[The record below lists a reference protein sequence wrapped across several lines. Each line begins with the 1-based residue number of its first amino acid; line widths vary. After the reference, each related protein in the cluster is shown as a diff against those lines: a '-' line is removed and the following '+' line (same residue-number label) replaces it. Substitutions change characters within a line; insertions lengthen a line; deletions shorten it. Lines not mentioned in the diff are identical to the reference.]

1 MKLRRILIKNFKSL
15 EHVERKDIS
24 DFHTFIGR
32 NSLGKSSIF
41 EAINLIN
48 KSDSNLE
55 TSHDMLSGS
64 ILDYES
70 KDILVDLSFDIDHGH
85 RKEYLAHYFNIEEN
99 QLEEFLKTDAIKCV
113 RVLIAIQVYGNKNNQ
128 RIDSNII
135 RIIDMELNNST
146 GNPFP
151 IIQSIG
157 TGKIRVKQITNLQ
170 KSIHISS
177 SLDHYLN
184 SIPHIDMN
192 TSNGFS
198 NAMIQEKIID
208 DIVTSIKTIGAM
220 RESNKRIT
228 VNTIEN
234 ESQVD
239 ARGSNLINLMH
250 TMFTNQNDRYL
261 QVEKFCARIFPDLET
276 IRPKQLP
283 DNELVL
289 ILKKKNLSF
298 PINIEYEGTGLDQ
311 LLIIIWRIAT
321 SDPNTIWLLDEPELH
336 LHPGAEK
343 LLYDFLR
350 EEVRRG
356 KQVIVATHSMV
367 FMHKS
372 AFDEITLLLPNEGFT
387 IMASLAN
394 LVLAEK
400 ESSKTENE
408 TARDVLFN
416 ALGYDPVFALEP
428 KCVVMVEGKTD
439 EHVIKTWAKNLC
451 THVDDKSVM
460 YIPVGDKK
468 KVEQFSPIL
477 TYALSGKNTVI
488 VLDNDDEDPEDV
500 KNRVLDHAETF
511 KRNSGIQ
518 KDVLKDENFWSYP
531 KEVYSIEHYLL
542 KAKAI
547 CQAAND
553 FEHEK
558 EIDQKI
564 TDELRKDI
572 SAREKP
578 KNFLSNLWESYGF
591 GNYHETETAEKIANK
606 IEEHELAA
614 HPEIIQLIG
623 QIYD

>member
-1 MKLRRILIKNFKSL
+1 MKLKRILIKNFKSL
-15 EHVERKDIS
+15 EHVEREDIS

-48 KSDSNLE
+48 KLDSNLE
-55 TSHDMLSGS
+55 TSHDMISGS
-64 ILDYES
+64 ISDYES
-70 KDILVDLSFDIDHGH
+70 KNILVDLSFDIDHDH

-99 QLEEFLKTDAIKCV
+99 QLEEFLETDAITYV
-113 RVLIAIQVYGNKNNQ
+113 RVHIAIHVYGNKTTPLS
-128 RIDSNII
+128 DPNII
-135 RIIDMELNNST
+135 RIIDMELNDST
-146 GNPFP
+146 GKPFS
-151 IIQSIG
+151 IIQSTGIG
-157 TGKIRVKQITNLQ
+157 RMHVKQISNQQ
-170 KSIHISS
+170 KSIRISS
-177 SLDHYLN
+177 NLDHHLN
-184 SIPHIDMN
+184 SIPSTNMK
-192 TSNGFS
+192 TSNNFDS
-198 NAMIQEKIID
+198 ESIQRKIIS
-208 DIVTSIKTIGAM
+208 DIQTSIKTVGAM

-261 QVEKFCARIFPDLET
+261 QAEKFCTRIFPDLET

-283 DNELVL
+283 NNELIL
-289 ILKKKNLSF
+289 ILKKKNLPF
-298 PINIEYEGTGLDQ
+298 PINIEYEGAGLDQ

-350 EEVRRG
+350 DEVQRG

-367 FMHKS
+367 FMYKS
-372 AFDEITLLLPNEGFT
+372 TFEEITLLLPNEGFT
-387 IMASLAN
+387 IMTSLAN

-408 TARDVLFN
+408 VARDVIFK
-416 ALGYDPVFALEP
+416 ALGYDPTFALEP
-428 KCVVMVEGKTD
+428 KTVVLVEGKTD
-439 EHVIKTWAKNLC
+439 EHVIKIWGDTLGNN
-451 THVDDKSVM
+451 VDDNSVM
-460 YIPVGDKK
+460 YIPIGDKK

-488 VLDNDDEDPEDV
+488 VLDNDNEKPEDV
-500 KNRVLDHAETF
+500 KKKVLAHANTF
-511 KRNSGIQ
+511 KKSSGID
-518 KDVLKDENFWSYP
+518 KDVLTKNNFWSYP
-531 KEVYSIEHYLL
+531 EEVYSIEHYLL

-547 CQAAND
+547 CKAANNFD
-553 FEHEK
+553 HKK
-558 EIDQKI
+558 EIDEKI
-564 TDELRKDI
+564 TNELRKDV
-572 SAREKP
+572 SEREKP

-591 GNYHETETAEKIANK
+591 GHYHETETAEKIAEK
-606 IEEHELAA
+606 IEKPELAA